1 MEPPARPRYLDAITA
16 LFVTTLV
23 VSNVIAGKQVA
34 FTAAVIL
41 PAAVILFP
49 LTYIL
54 GDVLTEVYGYQRC
67 RRVIWI
73 GFACNAAAVA
83 AIAIGGAL
91 PPAGFWD
98 GQEAYVRTLG
108 AVPRIVAAS
117 FLAYLVGEFVNSFV
131 LAKLKVATSGRL
143 LWLRT
148 IASTIVGQGI
158 DSILFFTIAFGASGF
173 LPWSAVFNAAVS
185 AWIAKSVYEIVAT
198 PLTYLVV
205 GWLKRTEQMDA
216 YDAAHSLNPFG
227 VFGDGPDRNAAAA
240 GAAPRAAGGAAD

>member
-1 MEPPARPRYLDAITA
+1 MEPPSARPRYLDAITA

-23 VSNVIAGKQVA
+23 VSNVIAGKLVA
-34 FTAAVIL
+34 FTPAVVL

-73 GFACNAAAVA
+73 GFGCNSVAVA

-98 GQEAYVRTLG
+98 GQDAYVRTLG

-117 FLAYLVGEFVNSFV
+117 FLAYLMGEFVNSFV

-148 IASTIVGQGI
+148 VGSTVVGQLVDSGVFITVAFLGI
-158 DSILFFTIAFGASGF
+158 LPADQVLWLVVAQWLFKVA
-173 LPWSAVFNAAVS
+173 
-185 AWIAKSVYEIVAT
+185 YEAIAT
-198 PLTYLVV
+198 PLTYAVV
-205 GWLKRTEQMDA
+205 GWLKRREGLDHFDA
-216 YDAAHSLNPFG
+216 KTDFTPLRFG
-227 VFGDGPDRNAAAA
+227 LRADG
-240 GAAPRAAGGAAD
+240 

>member
-1 MEPPARPRYLDAITA
+1 MEPQSARPRYLDAITA

-23 VSNVIAGKQVA
+23 VSNVIAGKLVA
-34 FTAAVIL
+34 FTPAMVL

-73 GFACNAAAVA
+73 GFGCNAVAVA

-98 GQEAYVRTLG
+98 GQDAYVRTLG

-117 FLAYLVGEFVNSFV
+117 FLAYLMGEFVNSFV

-148 IASTIVGQGI
+148 VGSTVVGQLV
-158 DSILFFTIAFGASGF
+158 DSGVFITVAFLGVLPADQVLWLVMAQWLFKVA
-173 LPWSAVFNAAVS
+173 
-185 AWIAKSVYEIVAT
+185 YEAIAT
-198 PLTYLVV
+198 PLTYAVV
-205 GWLKRTEQMDA
+205 GWLKRREGLDHFDA
-216 YDAAHSLNPFG
+216 RTDFTPLRFG
-227 VFGDGPDRNAAAA
+227 LRADG
-240 GAAPRAAGGAAD
+240 

>member
-1 MEPPARPRYLDAITA
+1 MEPQSARPRYLDAITA

-23 VSNVIAGKQVA
+23 VSNVIAGKLVA
-34 FTAAVIL
+34 FTPAVVL

-73 GFACNAAAVA
+73 GFGCNAVAVA

-98 GQEAYVRTLG
+98 GQDAYVRTLG

-117 FLAYLVGEFVNSFV
+117 FLAYLMGEFVNSFV
-131 LAKLKVATSGRL
+131 LAKLKVATAGRL

-148 IASTIVGQGI
+148 VGSTVVGQLV
-158 DSILFFTIAFGASGF
+158 DSGVFITVAFLGVLPVDQVLWLVVAQWLFKVA
-173 LPWSAVFNAAVS
+173 
-185 AWIAKSVYEIVAT
+185 YEAIAT
-198 PLTYLVV
+198 PLTYAVV
-205 GWLKRTEQMDA
+205 GWLKRREGLDHFDA
-216 YDAAHSLNPFG
+216 RTDFTPLRFG
-227 VFGDGPDRNAAAA
+227 LRADG
-240 GAAPRAAGGAAD
+240 

>member
-91 PPAGFWD
+91 PPAGFWN

-148 IASTIVGQGI
+148 IGSTVVGQLV
-158 DSILFFTIAFGASGF
+158 DSGVFITVAFLGVFPGDQVLRLVVAQWLFKVAYE
-173 LPWSAVFNAAVS
+173 AA
-185 AWIAKSVYEIVAT
+185 AT
-198 PLTYLVV
+198 PLTYAVV
-205 GWLKRTEQMDA
+205 GWLKRREGIDHFDA
-216 YDAAHSLNPFG
+216 GTDFTPLRFG
-227 VFGDGPDRNAAAA
+227 LRSDG
-240 GAAPRAAGGAAD
+240 

>member
-1 MEPPARPRYLDAITA
+1 MDPQSARPRYLDAITA

-23 VSNVIAGKQVA
+23 VSNVIAGKLVA
-34 FTAAVIL
+34 FTPAVVL

-73 GFACNAAAVA
+73 GFGCNAVAVA

-98 GQEAYVRTLG
+98 GQDAYVRTLG

-117 FLAYLVGEFVNSFV
+117 FLAYLMGEFVNSFV

-148 IASTIVGQGI
+148 VGSTVVGQLV
-158 DSILFFTIAFGASGF
+158 DSGVFITVAFLGVLPADQVLWLVVAQWLFKVA
-173 LPWSAVFNAAVS
+173 
-185 AWIAKSVYEIVAT
+185 YEAIAT
-198 PLTYLVV
+198 PLTYAVV
-205 GWLKRTEQMDA
+205 GWLKRREGLDHFDA
-216 YDAAHSLNPFG
+216 RTDFTPLRFG
-227 VFGDGPDRNAAAA
+227 LRADG
-240 GAAPRAAGGAAD
+240 

>member
-1 MEPPARPRYLDAITA
+1 MDPQSARPRYLDAITA

-23 VSNVIAGKQVA
+23 VSNVIAGKLVA
-34 FTAAVIL
+34 FTPVVVL

-73 GFACNAAAVA
+73 GFGCNAVAVA

-98 GQEAYVRTLG
+98 GQDAYVRTLG

-117 FLAYLVGEFVNSFV
+117 FLAYLMGEFVNSFV

-148 IASTIVGQGI
+148 VGSTVVGQLV
-158 DSILFFTIAFGASGF
+158 DSGVFITVAFLGVLPADQVLWLVMAQWLFKVA
-173 LPWSAVFNAAVS
+173 
-185 AWIAKSVYEIVAT
+185 YEAIAT
-198 PLTYLVV
+198 PLTYAVV
-205 GWLKRTEQMDA
+205 GWLKRREGLDHFDA
-216 YDAAHSLNPFG
+216 RTDFTPLRFG
-227 VFGDGPDRNAAAA
+227 LRADG
-240 GAAPRAAGGAAD
+240 

>member
-1 MEPPARPRYLDAITA
+1 MDPQSARPRYLDAITA

-23 VSNVIAGKQVA
+23 VSNVIAGKLVA
-34 FTAAVIL
+34 FTPAVVL

-73 GFACNAAAVA
+73 GFGCNAVAVA

-98 GQEAYVRTLG
+98 GQDAYVRTLG
-108 AVPRIVAAS
+108 TVPRIVAAS
-117 FLAYLVGEFVNSFV
+117 FLAYLMGEFVNSFV

-148 IASTIVGQGI
+148 VGSTVVGQLV
-158 DSILFFTIAFGASGF
+158 DSGVFITVAFLGVLPADQVLWLVVAQWLFKVA
-173 LPWSAVFNAAVS
+173 
-185 AWIAKSVYEIVAT
+185 YEAIAT
-198 PLTYLVV
+198 PLTYAVV
-205 GWLKRTEQMDA
+205 GWLKRREGLDHFDA
-216 YDAAHSLNPFG
+216 RTDFTPLRFG
-227 VFGDGPDRNAAAA
+227 LRADG
-240 GAAPRAAGGAAD
+240 

>member
-98 GQEAYVRTLG
+98 GQAAYVRTLG

-148 IASTIVGQGI
+148 IGSTVLGQLV
-158 DSILFFTIAFGASGF
+158 DSGVFITVAFLGVFPGDQVLRLVVAQWLFKVAYE
-173 LPWSAVFNAAVS
+173 AA
-185 AWIAKSVYEIVAT
+185 AT
-198 PLTYLVV
+198 PLTYAVV
-205 GWLKRTEQMDA
+205 GWLKRREGIDHFDA
-216 YDAAHSLNPFG
+216 GTDFTPLRFG
-227 VFGDGPDRNAAAA
+227 LRSDG
-240 GAAPRAAGGAAD
+240 

>member
-1 MEPPARPRYLDAITA
+1 MEPPSARPRYLDAITA

-23 VSNVIAGKQVA
+23 VSNVIAGKLVA
-34 FTAAVIL
+34 FTPAVVL

-73 GFACNAAAVA
+73 GFGCNAVAVA

-98 GQEAYVRTLG
+98 GQDAYVRTLG

-117 FLAYLVGEFVNSFV
+117 FLAYLMGEFVNSFV

-148 IASTIVGQGI
+148 VGSTVVGQLVDSGVFITVAFLGI
-158 DSILFFTIAFGASGF
+158 
-173 LPWSAVFNAAVS
+173 LPADQVLWLVVAQWLCKVA
-185 AWIAKSVYEIVAT
+185 YEAIAT
-198 PLTYLVV
+198 PLTYAVV
-205 GWLKRTEQMDA
+205 GWLKRREGLDHFDA
-216 YDAAHSLNPFG
+216 KTDFTPLRFG
-227 VFGDGPDRNAAAA
+227 LRADG
-240 GAAPRAAGGAAD
+240 

>member
-1 MEPPARPRYLDAITA
+1 MEPQSARPRYLDAITA

-23 VSNVIAGKQVA
+23 VSNVIAGKLVA
-34 FTAAVIL
+34 FTPAVVL

-73 GFACNAAAVA
+73 GFGCNAVAVA

-98 GQEAYVRTLG
+98 GQDAYVRTLG

-117 FLAYLVGEFVNSFV
+117 FLAYLMGEFVNSFV

-148 IASTIVGQGI
+148 VGSTVVGQLV
-158 DSILFFTIAFGASGF
+158 DSGVFITVAFLGVLPADQVLWLVMAQWLFKVA
-173 LPWSAVFNAAVS
+173 
-185 AWIAKSVYEIVAT
+185 YEAIAT
-198 PLTYLVV
+198 PLTYAVV
-205 GWLKRTEQMDA
+205 GWLKRREGLDHFDA
-216 YDAAHSLNPFG
+216 RTDFTPLRFG
-227 VFGDGPDRNAAAA
+227 LRADG
-240 GAAPRAAGGAAD
+240 

>member
-41 PAAVILFP
+41 PAAVTLFP

-98 GQEAYVRTLG
+98 GQAAYVRTLG

-148 IASTIVGQGI
+148 IGSTVLGQLV
-158 DSILFFTIAFGASGF
+158 DSGVFITVAFLGVFPGDQVLRLVVAQWLFKVAYE
-173 LPWSAVFNAAVS
+173 AA
-185 AWIAKSVYEIVAT
+185 AT
-198 PLTYLVV
+198 PLTYAVV
-205 GWLKRTEQMDA
+205 GWLKRREGIDHFDA
-216 YDAAHSLNPFG
+216 GTDFTPLRFG
-227 VFGDGPDRNAAAA
+227 LRSDG
-240 GAAPRAAGGAAD
+240 

>member
-1 MEPPARPRYLDAITA
+1 MDPQSARPRYLDAITA

-23 VSNVIAGKQVA
+23 VSNVIAGKLVA
-34 FTAAVIL
+34 FTPAVVL

-73 GFACNAAAVA
+73 GFGCNAVAVA

-98 GQEAYVRTLG
+98 GQDAYVRTLG

-117 FLAYLVGEFVNSFV
+117 FLAYLMGEFVNSFV

-148 IASTIVGQGI
+148 VGSTVVGQLV
-158 DSILFFTIAFGASGF
+158 DSGVFITVAFVGVLPADQVLWLVMAQWLFKVA
-173 LPWSAVFNAAVS
+173 
-185 AWIAKSVYEIVAT
+185 YEAIAT
-198 PLTYLVV
+198 PLTYAVV
-205 GWLKRTEQMDA
+205 GWLKRREGLDHFDA
-216 YDAAHSLNPFG
+216 RTDFTPLRFG
-227 VFGDGPDRNAAAA
+227 LRADG
-240 GAAPRAAGGAAD
+240 

>member
-148 IASTIVGQGI
+148 IGSTVMGQLV
-158 DSILFFTIAFGASGF
+158 DSGVFITVAFLGVFPGDQVLRLVVAQWLFKVAYE
-173 LPWSAVFNAAVS
+173 AA
-185 AWIAKSVYEIVAT
+185 AT
-198 PLTYLVV
+198 PLTYAVV
-205 GWLKRTEQMDA
+205 GWLKRREGIDHFDA
-216 YDAAHSLNPFG
+216 GTDFTPLRFG
-227 VFGDGPDRNAAAA
+227 LRSDG
-240 GAAPRAAGGAAD
+240 

>member
-148 IASTIVGQGI
+148 IGSTVLGQLV
-158 DSILFFTIAFGASGF
+158 DSGVFITVAFLGVFPGDQVLRLVVAQWLFKVAYE
-173 LPWSAVFNAAVS
+173 AA
-185 AWIAKSVYEIVAT
+185 AT
-198 PLTYLVV
+198 PLTYAVV
-205 GWLKRTEQMDA
+205 GWLKRREGIDHFDA
-216 YDAAHSLNPFG
+216 GTDFTPLRFG
-227 VFGDGPDRNAAAA
+227 LRSDG
-240 GAAPRAAGGAAD
+240 

>member
-1 MEPPARPRYLDAITA
+1 MDPQSARPRYLDAITA

-23 VSNVIAGKQVA
+23 VSNVIAGKLVA
-34 FTAAVIL
+34 FTPAVVL

-73 GFACNAAAVA
+73 GFGCNAVAVA

-98 GQEAYVRTLG
+98 GQDAYVRTLG

-117 FLAYLVGEFVNSFV
+117 FLAYLMGEFVNSFV

-148 IASTIVGQGI
+148 VGSTVVGQLV
-158 DSILFFTIAFGASGF
+158 DSGVFITVAFLGVLPADQVLWLVMAQWLFKVA
-173 LPWSAVFNAAVS
+173 
-185 AWIAKSVYEIVAT
+185 YEAIAT
-198 PLTYLVV
+198 PLTYAVV
-205 GWLKRTEQMDA
+205 GWLKRREGLDHFDA
-216 YDAAHSLNPFG
+216 RTDFTPLRFG
-227 VFGDGPDRNAAAA
+227 LRADG
-240 GAAPRAAGGAAD
+240 

>member
-1 MEPPARPRYLDAITA
+1 MEPPPARPRYLDAITA

-23 VSNVIAGKQVA
+23 VSNVIAGKLVA
-34 FTAAVIL
+34 FTPAVVL

-73 GFACNAAAVA
+73 GFGCNAVAVA

-98 GQEAYVRTLG
+98 GQDAYVRTLG

-117 FLAYLVGEFVNSFV
+117 FLAYLMGEFVNSFV

-148 IASTIVGQGI
+148 VGSTVVGQLVDSGVFITVAFLGI
-158 DSILFFTIAFGASGF
+158 LPADQVLWLVVAQWLFKVA
-173 LPWSAVFNAAVS
+173 
-185 AWIAKSVYEIVAT
+185 YEAVAT
-198 PLTYLVV
+198 PLTYAVV
-205 GWLKRTEQMDA
+205 GWLKRREGLDHFDA
-216 YDAAHSLNPFG
+216 KTDFTPLRFG
-227 VFGDGPDRNAAAA
+227 LRADG
-240 GAAPRAAGGAAD
+240 

>member
-1 MEPPARPRYLDAITA
+1 MEPPSARPRYLDAITA

-23 VSNVIAGKQVA
+23 VSNVIAGKLVA
-34 FTAAVIL
+34 FTPAVIL

-73 GFACNAAAVA
+73 GFGCNAVAVA

-98 GQEAYVRTLG
+98 GQDAYVRTLG

-117 FLAYLVGEFVNSFV
+117 FLAYLMGEFVNSFV

-148 IASTIVGQGI
+148 VGSTVVGQLVDSGVFITVAFLGI
-158 DSILFFTIAFGASGF
+158 LPADQVLWLVVAQWLFKVA
-173 LPWSAVFNAAVS
+173 
-185 AWIAKSVYEIVAT
+185 YEAIAT
-198 PLTYLVV
+198 PLTYAVV
-205 GWLKRTEQMDA
+205 GWLKRREGLDHFDA
-216 YDAAHSLNPFG
+216 KTDFTPLRFG
-227 VFGDGPDRNAAAA
+227 LRADG
-240 GAAPRAAGGAAD
+240 

>member
-1 MEPPARPRYLDAITA
+1 MEPPSARPRYLDAITA

-23 VSNVIAGKQVA
+23 VSNVIAGKLVA
-34 FTAAVIL
+34 FTPAVVL

-73 GFACNAAAVA
+73 GFGCNAVAVA

-98 GQEAYVRTLG
+98 GQDAYVRTLG

-117 FLAYLVGEFVNSFV
+117 FLAYLMGEFVNSFV

-148 IASTIVGQGI
+148 VGSTVVGQLVDSGVFITVAFLGI
-158 DSILFFTIAFGASGF
+158 LPADQVLWLVVAQWLFKVA
-173 LPWSAVFNAAVS
+173 
-185 AWIAKSVYEIVAT
+185 YEAIAT
-198 PLTYLVV
+198 PLTYAVV
-205 GWLKRTEQMDA
+205 GWLKRREGLDHFDA
-216 YDAAHSLNPFG
+216 KTDFTPLRFG
-227 VFGDGPDRNAAAA
+227 LRADG
-240 GAAPRAAGGAAD
+240 

>member
-1 MEPPARPRYLDAITA
+1 MEPPSRPRYLDAITA

-54 GDVLTEVYGYQRC
+54 GDVLTEVYGYRRC

-73 GFACNAAAVA
+73 GFACNAVAVA

-91 PPAGFWD
+91 RPAGFWD
-98 GQEAYVRTLG
+98 GQDAYVRTLG

-131 LAKLKVATSGRL
+131 LAKLKVATAGRL

-148 IASTIVGQGI
+148 IGSTVAGQLVDSGVFITVAFVGVFSGGQVLRLVVAQW
-158 DSILFFTIAFGASGF
+158 LFKVAYE
-173 LPWSAVFNAAVS
+173 AA
-185 AWIAKSVYEIVAT
+185 AT
-198 PLTYLVV
+198 PITYAVV
-205 GWLKRTEQMDA
+205 GWLKRREGIDHFDTGTDFA
-216 YDAAHSLNPFG
+216 PLRFG
-227 VFGDGPDRNAAAA
+227 LRSDG
-240 GAAPRAAGGAAD
+240 

>member
-1 MEPPARPRYLDAITA
+1 MEPQSARPRYLDAITA

-23 VSNVIAGKQVA
+23 LSNVIAGKLVA
-34 FTAAVIL
+34 FTPAVIL

-73 GFACNAAAVA
+73 GFGCNAVAVA

-98 GQEAYVRTLG
+98 GQDAYVRTLG

-117 FLAYLVGEFVNSFV
+117 FLAYLMGEFVNSFV

-148 IASTIVGQGI
+148 VGSTVVGQLVDSGVFITVAFLGI
-158 DSILFFTIAFGASGF
+158 LPADQVLWLVVAQWLFKVA
-173 LPWSAVFNAAVS
+173 
-185 AWIAKSVYEIVAT
+185 YEAIAT
-198 PLTYLVV
+198 PLTYAVV
-205 GWLKRTEQMDA
+205 GWLKRREGLDHFDA
-216 YDAAHSLNPFG
+216 KTDFTPLRFG
-227 VFGDGPDRNAAAA
+227 LRADG
-240 GAAPRAAGGAAD
+240 

>member
-1 MEPPARPRYLDAITA
+1 MEPQSARPRYLDAITA

-23 VSNVIAGKQVA
+23 VSNVIAGKLVA
-34 FTAAVIL
+34 FTPAVVL

-73 GFACNAAAVA
+73 GFGCNAVAVA

-98 GQEAYVRTLG
+98 GQDAYVRTLG

-117 FLAYLVGEFVNSFV
+117 FLAYLMGEFVNSFV

-148 IASTIVGQGI
+148 VGSTVVGQLV
-158 DSILFFTIAFGASGF
+158 DSGVFITVAFLGVLPADQVLWLVVAQWLFKVA
-173 LPWSAVFNAAVS
+173 
-185 AWIAKSVYEIVAT
+185 YEAIAT
-198 PLTYLVV
+198 PLTYAVV
-205 GWLKRTEQMDA
+205 GWLKRREGLDHFDA
-216 YDAAHSLNPFG
+216 RTDFTPLRFG
-227 VFGDGPDRNAAAA
+227 LRADG
-240 GAAPRAAGGAAD
+240 